1 MNNLIKLISKLVIV
15 FLFIILVPL
24 ILISSLLVLIID
36 RSYPIYSQER
46 SGINGAS
53 IKIYKITSMKKK
65 KSSNDKYVTILGKI
79 LRLSKI
85 DELPQL
91 YNILKGDM
99 SFIGPRPLYLEFNEF
114 IKDDHKSRLD
124 IKPGLT
130 GLAQVKVLD
139 STDWTTKFDY
149 DVYYVKNKSIKLD
162 TIILLLTLK
171 NILQSLINRKK
182 RSTESLD
189 YMDNFFKNY
198 VNK

>member
-1 MNNLIKLISKLVIV
+1 MYHFFKRVFDLVLS
-15 FLFIILVPL
+15 FA
-24 ILISSLLVLIID
+24 LLVLSLPITILTILLIMIID
-36 RSYPIYSQER
+36 MQKPFFFQER
-46 SGINGAS
+46 SGIKGK
-53 IKIYKITSMKKK
+53 KIYIIKFQTMKLINGKK
-65 KSSNDKYVTILGKI
+65 NPTKLGRI
-79 LRLSKI
+79 LRLTKI

-91 YNILKGDM
+91 LNVLKNEM
-99 SFIGPRPLYLEFNEF
+99 SLIGPRPLYLDFNSHYSR
-114 IKDDHKSRLD
+114 KHKLRIY

>member
-1 MNNLIKLISKLVIV
+1 MNNLLKLISNLFIF
-15 FLFIILVPL
+15 FLFLILVPFIFL
-24 ILISSLLVLIID
+24 SSLLVLIID
-36 RSYPIYSQER
+36 RNYPIYSQER
-46 SGINGAS
+46 SGINGIS

-65 KSSNDKYVTILGKI
+65 KNSKEKYVTLLGKF
-79 LRLSKI
+79 LRISKL

-91 YNILKGDM
+91 YNILRGDM
-99 SFIGPRPLYLEFNEF
+99 SFIGPRPLYTEFNKF
-114 IKDDHKSRLD
+114 FKGDHKLRLN

-139 STDWTTKFDY
+139 STDWNTKFDY
-149 DVYYVKNKSIKLD
+149 DVYYIKNKSIKLD
-162 TIILLLTLK
+162 TFILILTLK
-171 NILQSLINRKK
+171 NILQSLINRNK